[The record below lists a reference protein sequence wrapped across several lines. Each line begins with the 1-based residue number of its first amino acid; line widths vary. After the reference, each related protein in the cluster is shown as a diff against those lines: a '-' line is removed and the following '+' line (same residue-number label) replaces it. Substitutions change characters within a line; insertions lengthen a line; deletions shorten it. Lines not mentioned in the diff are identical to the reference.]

1 MINTI
6 YEIEDYDESVG
17 QVRLRLL
24 KDPNGILISTTNT
37 YGIVKKMI
45 RATLLDLHYQI
56 VPQKEEYEIREQ
68 LQTDK
73 KIQCKNCDKDFES
86 AQVVNMQKNK
96 VHGKQAE

>member
-73 KIQCKNCDKDFES
+73 N
-86 AQVVNMQKNK
+86 NK
-96 VHGKQAE
+96 V